1 MVCQC
6 KPWLIA
12 QPCAASTI
20 PAISIPT
27 HIMWIPLP
35 FEKTLSC
42 EGWRAQFVEV
52 AKFIRDNGFPRKFY
66 RATFWYYA
74 YEGKIYWTMDKV
86 IEETDLVNRAD
97 EANKY

>member
-1 MVCQC
+1 MTREQFIEFVEKAEWVSAKSYEGTAPHQYT
-6 KPWLIA
+6 
-12 QPCAASTI
+12 TI
-20 PAISIPT
+20 KK
-27 HIMWIPLP
+27 MGD
-35 FEKTLSC
+35 
-42 EGWRAQFVEV
+42 GWRAQFVEV